1 MRITHGV
8 MVNSFLGD
16 MDNNLN
22 ILNKLQRQAN
32 TGKLFSKPS
41 DDPFRASRSMQLY
54 AQINANEQYSKNIKD
69 AINWAD
75 TTDTALNQTTKC
87 VQRINELVVAAG
99 NATYGTQ
106 EFLAIKEEINE
117 RVAEFGQVLNTTFD
131 GKYIFGGKDG
141 LVKPIKIDS
150 TGGSNSI
157 AINGDKALINQ
168 SLEVEISLGVKVE
181 YTANAIELLEFS
193 YKDESGNT
201 STMDVGA
208 VFSDILN
215 NLNSAAGQK
224 QLLEK
229 NLGEMQKVLD
239 NTVAVRARVGTM
251 QNRMDSSK
259 KLNEAENFNLTEIL
273 SNNEDVDVVKKA
285 MEIGAAQTVYM
296 ASLQTSS
303 KVLQPTILDFIR

>member
-150 TGGSNSI
+150 TGGTNSI

-193 YKDESGNT
+193 YKDESGNA

-215 NLNSAAGQK
+215 NLNSVAGQK

-303 KVLQPTILDFIR
+303 KVLQPTILDFLR

>member
-8 MVNSFLGD
+8 MVNNFLGD

-54 AQINANEQYSKNIKD
+54 AQINANEQYHKNIKD
-69 AINWAD
+69 GINWMD
-75 TTDTALNQTTKC
+75 TTDTALNQTTEC
-87 VQRINELVVAAG
+87 VKRITELVEAAG

-106 EFLAIKEEINE
+106 EYLALKEEINE
-117 RVAEFGQVLNTTFD
+117 KVAEFGQVLNTTFD

-168 SLEVEISLGVKVE
+168 SLEIEISLGVKVE

-193 YKDESGNT
+193 YKDESGNV

-215 NLNSAAGQK
+215 NLNSVAGQK
-224 QLLEK
+224 QLLTK
-229 NLGEMQKVLD
+229 NLGEMQKIHN
-239 NTVAVRARVGTM
+239 NTVAVSARVGTM

-259 KLNEAENFNLTEIL
+259 KINEAENFNLTEIL
-273 SNNEDVDVVKKA
+273 SSNEDVDVVKKA

-303 KVLQPTILDFIR
+303 KVLQPTILDFLR

>member
-22 ILNKLQRQAN
+22 TLNKLQRQAS

-41 DDPFRASRSMQLY
+41 DDPFRAARSMQMY
-54 AQINANEQYSKNIKD
+54 AQINANEQYNKNIKD
-69 AINWAD
+69 AINWMD
-75 TTDTALNQTTKC
+75 TTDTALNQMTNC
-87 VQRINELVVAAG
+87 VQRINELVVSAG

-131 GKYIFGGKDG
+131 GKYIFGGKDA

-168 SLEVEISLGVKVE
+168 SLEIEISLGVKVE

-215 NLNSAAGQK
+215 NLNSPAGQK

-229 NLGEMQKVLD
+229 NLGEMKEILD
-239 NTVAVRARVGTM
+239 NTVAVRARLGTM
-251 QNRMDSSK
+251 QNRMESSK

-273 SNNEDVDVVKKA
+273 SSNEDVDVVKKA

-303 KVLQPTILDFIR
+303 KVLQPTILDFLR

>member
-54 AQINANEQYSKNIKD
+54 AQINANEQYNKNIKD
-69 AINWAD
+69 ATHWMD
-75 TTDTALNQTTKC
+75 TTDTALNQLTEC
-87 VQRINELVVAAG
+87 AARIQELIFAVGDPA
-99 NATYGTQ
+99 YGSPQ
-106 EFLAIKEEINE
+106 FLAIKEEINE

-141 LVKPIKIDS
+141 LVNPIKVDS

-168 SLEVEISLGVKVE
+168 SLEIEISLGVNVE
-181 YTANAIELLEFS
+181 YTANAVELLEFS
-193 YKDESGNT
+193 YKDELGNT

-215 NLNSAAGQK
+215 NLNSPTGQK

-229 NLGEMQKVLD
+229 NLGEMKKIHD
-239 NTVAVRARVGTM
+239 NTISVRGRVGTM

-259 KLNEAENFNLTEIL
+259 KLNEVENFNLTEIL

-303 KVLQPTILDFIR
+303 KVLQPTILDFLR